1 MAINMHME
9 GVDVGGVAGD
19 LGLQPQSSDSTI
31 DPVRTNTDAGP
42 SNSLQGAENPND
54 LEDDEVR
61 APIPQKQET
70 LIEAGY
76 EGYQMNNRQNYRK
89 ARIRTVFDGFRNF
102 GNEASSKYSSIC
114 NKTTGSYKIRRDIQ
128 LHSSIS
134 MKHRFLGRAA
144 ISNKPREET
153 YIRRA
158 I

>member
-1 MAINMHME
+1 MLSHFTQCI
-9 GVDVGGVAGD
+9 D
-19 LGLQPQSSDSTI
+19 LFLSFILTGLI
-31 DPVRTNTDAGP
+31 
-42 SNSLQGAENPND
+42 L
-54 LEDDEVR
+54 DDEVR

-114 NKTTGSYKIRRDIQ
+114 NKTTGSYIRRDIQ

-153 YIRRA
+153 YFRRA

>member
-1 MAINMHME
+1 MSFTSYMCLTQCI
-9 GVDVGGVAGD
+9 D
-19 LGLQPQSSDSTI
+19 LFLAFILTGFIL
-31 DPVRTNTDAGP
+31 
-42 SNSLQGAENPND
+42 
-54 LEDDEVR
+54 DDEVR

-114 NKTTGSYKIRRDIQ
+114 NKTITTGSYERGIQ

-134 MKHRFLGRAA
+134 MKLRFLGRAA

-153 YIRRA
+153 YIRGA